1 MSEENKA
8 LVRSIYREMLNE
20 KNLAAMDKYVAADV
34 VDHNPGPGQGPGLEG
49 AKQSF
54 NEMFTAFPDLSGTVD
69 LMISEGDLVVTR
81 ITMSGTHTGDFA
93 GMPATGKKFS
103 ISGIDTLRITNG
115 KIVERWGNFD
125 DAGMMQQLGAMP
137 EQ

>member
-8 LVRSIYREMLNE
+8 LVRGIYQETMNE
-20 KNLAAMDKYVAADV
+20 KNIAAMDKYVAANV
-34 VDHNPGPGQGPGLEG
+34 IDHNPDPGQGPGLEG
-49 AKQSF
+49 AKKSF
-54 NEMFTAFPDLSGTVD
+54 SEMFTAFPDMAGTVD

-81 ITMSGTHTGDFA
+81 ITMRGTHTGDFA

-103 ISGIDTLRITNG
+103 ISGIDTLRIANG

-125 DAGMMQQLGAMP
+125 YLGMMQQLGAMP
-137 EQ
+137 E